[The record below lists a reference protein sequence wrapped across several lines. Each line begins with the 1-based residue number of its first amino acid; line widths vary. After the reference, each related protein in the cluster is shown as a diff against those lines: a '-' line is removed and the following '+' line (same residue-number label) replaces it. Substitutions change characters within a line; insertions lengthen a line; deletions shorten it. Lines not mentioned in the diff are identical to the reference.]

1 MPVSQ
6 QRTNRHARIVARA
19 WEDDVYKARLLK
31 NATKVLRDEGVKVPR
46 GVRVKAVENTAKTV
60 HFVIPA
66 KPKKALTE
74 RQIAKHRMGP
84 METSA

>member
-1 MPVSQ
+1 MAVSKE
-6 QRTNRHARIVARA
+6 RTRRHAHIVARA
-19 WEDDVYKARLLK
+19 WEDDAYRARLLK
-31 NATKVLRDEGVKVPR
+31 NATKVLKEEGVKVPR
-46 GVRVKAVENTAKTV
+46 GVRVKAVANSAKTV